1 MSHTFNWTNPSPM
14 PYPDDPTRVIILHN
28 GDYKGLAEVE
38 IHYCV
43 GPHQCAIDAQFG
55 DLRACRMVRIPTQA
69 LTAFS
74 MDSVRTTVYSDITLI
89 RALEHGTLLQA
100 AGETDY
106 EALAWRV
113 VDGNQWVVTG
123 QDRVFTSHRLLTFA
137 SHWKLVGKVMP
148 NQD

>member
-69 LTAFS
+69 LVAFS
-74 MDSVRTTVYSDITLI
+74 AGATQVLI
-89 RALEHGTLLQA
+89 VSAIQDLELDLG
-100 AGETDY
+100 
-106 EALAWRV
+106 
-113 VDGNQWVVTG
+113 
-123 QDRVFTSHRLLTFA
+123 
-137 SHWKLVGKVMP
+137 KVGK
-148 NQD
+148 DE